1 MASISTAA
9 LSDDLNFAL
18 NDFSLTLTTVLPT
31 ASVGVEFPASRQN
44 IQNAFIVEENGRE
57 TQVDARFH
65 ININGLSTFPEKG
78 WVLNDGT
85 SDFKVETITTDPAN
99 VSLALDVSSRYE
111 SQ

>member
-1 MASISTAA
+1 M
-9 LSDDLNFAL
+9 
-18 NDFSLTLTTVLPT
+18 
-31 ASVGVEFPASRQN
+31 
-44 IQNAFIVEENGRE
+44 
-57 TQVDARFH
+57 DARFH